1 MHAGYQ
7 QNLYKSQILQAAREL
22 FSEYGYSRVSMRDI
36 AERSGISVG
45 NLTYHFHRKE
55 DLIEAIV
62 DEMQNARN
70 KSLSP
75 PTDLYELD
83 MLISKNAETIT
94 RNICYFRDYTQFS
107 HLSKKIYNIQREMI
121 DYHFSLW
128 RKVFCNLNKV
138 GFIIDEVYEGQFENL
153 ITAILLTTRHWS
165 SHAKLAEDFGY
176 EFTDLRDC
184 IWSLIFPILTIKGQN
199 LYLNKIKNDKEE

>member
-1 MHAGYQ
+1 MQGL
-7 QNLYKSQILQAAREL
+7 NKTSTKNQILQAAREL
-22 FSEYGYSRVSMRDI
+22 FSEYGYSRVSMRDVS
-36 AERSGISVG
+36 ERLGISVG

-94 RNICYFRDYTQFS
+94 RNICYFRDYDQFS
-107 HLSKKIYNIQREMI
+107 HSKKIYNIQKEMI

-128 RKVFCNLNKV
+128 RKVFYNLNTG
-138 GFIIDEVYEGQFENL
+138 GFIIDEVYEGQFDNL
-153 ITAILLTTRHWS
+153 ITAIQLTTRNWS
-165 SHAKLAEDFGY
+165 SHAKFSQEFGY
-176 EFTDLRDC
+176 KFTGLRDC
-184 IWSLIFPILTIKGQN
+184 IWSLIFPILTKTGQD